1 MSQDH
6 DRNIAFCV
14 KIFLQI
20 IFDNKWGGMF
30 FPDSYMFLSEER
42 SDERSVSQG
51 GSSYTDIKVLVW
63 LSASLP
69 VLLL

>member
-1 MSQDH
+1 MSQDR